1 MVNTQYWNLPP
12 QASANRRIIICCHAR
27 MVVDKF
33 VVPKDHKLSAR
44 YKRWIG
50 PSDPWTI
57 GLFFGPFFWTIFFWT
72 SFGPFSLDLLLN
84 PFLDHFFR
92 PFYRR
97 GGRPLGCS
105 LSVLRKGWEA
115 SCCSYIRAVF
125 RQTIF
130 TSNCLRWTAAF
141 LYFFGMRMRNWHL
154 NTGQ

>member
-57 GLFFGPFFWTIFFWT
+57 GLFFGPFFWTVFFWT

-84 PFLDHFFR
+84 RFLDHFFR

-115 SCCSYIRAVF
+115 SCCSYKLLERF
-125 RQTIF
+125 FDRLFLRQTVCAGPQRFFIF
-130 TSNCLRWTAAF
+130 LACECE
-141 LYFFGMRMRNWHL
+141 
-154 NTGQ
+154 TGT